1 MDDMDDLTAQEAEQM
16 EETGET
22 AEEAHRAGEFRELR
36 DLIEEVMAEV
46 RAVREDMGALR
57 GFMVDAG
64 AELRDDGDPD
74 EGEEETKDFEIPDY
88 DDLDFSM

>member
-1 MDDMDDLTAQEAEQM
+1 MDDMDDLTTQEAEQM

-22 AEEAHRAGEFRELR
+22 AEEAHRVGEFRELR

-57 GFMVDAG
+57 CFMVDAG
-64 AELRDDGDPD
+64 AELRDEGDPD
-74 EGEEETKDFEIPDY
+74 EREEETKDFEIPDY